1 MKKLFIIFFLF
12 SATCFSQIKKD
23 SIRRLDS
30 IKKVKLK
37 NNIAS
42 LQLKLDSILKNEQK
56 EKKEAPEEWTV
67 NGRVNFIFN
76 QTSFSNWL
84 AGGENNVAGNIGVN
98 YDFNYRNKK
107 WKWDNKI
114 ISSFGITHANKQ
126 GFRKTDDRFEYNS
139 IIALESIEEWYI
151 SFFFQTLYLNF
162 QEVLI
167 TLKILD

>member
-23 SIRRLDS
+23 SIRRIDS
-30 IKKVKLK
+30 IKKVELK

-56 EKKEAPEEWTV
+56 EKKEALEEWSV

-98 YDFNYRNKK
+98 YDFNYRNKNNINIPINPNSSAK
-107 WKWDNKI
+107 TAKIKSVPLSGRNSSCDCVPFKKPFPNKPPEP
-114 ISSFGITHANKQ
+114 TA
-126 GFRKTDDRFEYNS
+126 
-139 IIALESIEEWYI
+139 
-151 SFFFQTLYLNF
+151 
-162 QEVLI
+162 
-167 TLKILD
+167 ILDCII

>member
-30 IKKVKLK
+30 IKKVELK

-114 ISSFGITHANKQ
+114 ISSFGITHANESC
-126 GFRKTDDRFEYNS
+126 TSEDE
-139 IIALESIEEWYI
+139 IMALK
-151 SFFFQTLYLNF
+151 LL
-162 QEVLI
+162 
-167 TLKILD
+167 

>member
-30 IKKVKLK
+30 IKKIEIK
-37 NNIAS
+37 NYFAS
-42 LQLKLDSILKNEQK
+42 LQIKLDSILKNEQK

-84 AGGENNVAGNIGVN
+84 ADG
-98 YDFNYRNKK
+98 
-107 WKWDNKI
+107 
-114 ISSFGITHANKQ
+114 
-126 GFRKTDDRFEYNS
+126 
-139 IIALESIEEWYI
+139 
-151 SFFFQTLYLNF
+151 
-162 QEVLI
+162 
-167 TLKILD
+167 